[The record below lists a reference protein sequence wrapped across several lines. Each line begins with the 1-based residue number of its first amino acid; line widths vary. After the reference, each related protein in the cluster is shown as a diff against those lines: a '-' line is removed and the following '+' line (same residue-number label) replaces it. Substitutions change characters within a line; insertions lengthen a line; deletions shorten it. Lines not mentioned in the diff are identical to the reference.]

1 MRGGAQGMTFF
12 VITIMIKT
20 VIINT
25 QYFQSCPDRLN
36 ILPMS

>member
-1 MRGGAQGMTFF
+1 MRGGAQGMTFLI
-12 VITIMIKT
+12 ITFIMET